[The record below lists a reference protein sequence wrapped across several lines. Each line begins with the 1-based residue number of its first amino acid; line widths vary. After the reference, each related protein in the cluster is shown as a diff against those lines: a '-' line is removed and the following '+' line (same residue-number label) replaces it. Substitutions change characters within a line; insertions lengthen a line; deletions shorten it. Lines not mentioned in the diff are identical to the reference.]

1 MESLLASAIIVLS
14 PILLANTTAATGV
27 HQEVPQPE
35 SITTPDYTA
44 SAFAVKTQS
53 RFTAKEEIVTE
64 DIPYATEYTND
75 PETEYGLETVT
86 QKGVLGQAV
95 KTYRVDFWEEEEVD
109 RVLIK
114 TDITPPQSE
123 IISRGT
129 KIIWREIATADG
141 VIKYWRKLNVRA
153 TSYDANCVGCTG
165 RTYSG
170 TEVHHGVCATD
181 PKVIPLGTWF
191 YVPGYGACH
200 AEDIGGAIKGNK
212 IDLGWEDVKKG
223 WWSTRYVDVY
233 LTTGAPES

>member
-35 SITTPDYTA
+35 MVTTPDYTA

-53 RFTAKEEIVTE
+53 RFTAKEEIIIE
-64 DIPYATEYTND
+64 EISYATEYTAD

-86 QKGVLGQAV
+86 RKGVLGQAV
-95 KTYRVDFWEEEEVD
+95 KTYRVDFWEEEEIG
-109 RVLIK
+109 RELIK
-114 TDITPPQSE
+114 TEITPPQSE
-123 IISRGT
+123 IIARGT
-129 KIIWREIATADG
+129 KIIWHEVETSDG
-141 VIKYWRKLNVRA
+141 IIKYWRKLNVRA
-153 TSYDANCVGCTG
+153 TSYDASCDGCTG

-170 TEVHHGVCATD
+170 TEVRHGVCATD
-181 PKVIPLGTWF
+181 PKVIQLGTWL

-212 IDLGWEDVKKG
+212 IDLGWEDVRNG
-223 WWSTRYVDVY
+223 WWSTRFVEIY
-233 LTTGAPES
+233 LTTGMPE